1 MTQGVVGDAAT
12 RGIGKYRYEIMP
24 GEGKGDCVGTHTRSD
39 TPLTWMYVSFH
50 YLCYHYYYY
59 RRCLRTWE
67 GATRGAPEREGKG
80 MHTGGRGEH
89 NTQIAQTCANSLY
102 PYPSHFGRGILLH
115 DPSHGQ
121 TIQRVART
129 TTDHWGAPER
139 RYDDTLNQL

>member
-12 RGIGKYRYEIMP
+12 RGIGKDRYEIMP

-67 GATRGAPEREGKG
+67 GATRGAPEREGQGK
-80 MHTGGRGEH
+80 HTGGRESHHPDRSNLH
-89 NTQIAQTCANSLY
+89 NLTVSLLVTLW
-102 PYPSHFGRGILLH
+102 PGNTFPLIMTLPLSWPDH
-115 DPSHGQ
+115 
-121 TIQRVART
+121 TARVHVT
-129 TTDHWGAPER
+129 TTGRLRSWYR
-139 RYDDTLNQL
+139 